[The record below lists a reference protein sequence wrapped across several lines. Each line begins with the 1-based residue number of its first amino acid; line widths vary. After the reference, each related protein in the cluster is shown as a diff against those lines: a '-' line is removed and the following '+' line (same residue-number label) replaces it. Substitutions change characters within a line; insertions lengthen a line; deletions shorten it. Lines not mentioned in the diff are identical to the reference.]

1 MAGYDG
7 RKRLIAI
14 AESSTSDYAVFGAQ
28 QSFEA
33 SSEREEIDAASKFD
47 NHNKT
52 LVGQQSDNLSFE
64 SIELDV
70 DEADAAQD
78 LLQDLFDRG
87 KLAYFEEGRWDGED
101 TATYEPVR
109 RNSGYIN
116 SYERS
121 ASMNEVVTFSSEI
134 TLQEKWTKIG
144 LTVTPASATI
154 ASTGSQQLTVTDA
167 GGGDQTTSATY
178 SSSDTGVATVT
189 SAGLVSGVAAGEAI
203 ITATFNGV
211 SGRSTITVTA

>member
-14 AESSTSDYAVFGAQ
+14 AESSSSSYAVFGAQ

-52 LVGQQSDNLSFE
+52 LVGQQSDSLSFE

-101 TATYEPVR
+101 TSTYEPVR
-109 RNSGYIN
+109 RNAGYIN
-116 SYERS
+116 SYSRS
-121 ASMNEVVTFSSEI
+121 AEMNSVVTFSSEI

-154 ASTGSQQLTVTDA
+154 TATGSQQLTVTDEA
-167 GGGDQTTSATY
+167 GVDQTGSATY
-178 SSSDTGVATVT
+178 SSSDTGVATV
-189 SAGLVSGVAAGEAI
+189 SAAGLVSGVAAGEAI

-211 SGRSTITVTA
+211 SGQSTITVTA